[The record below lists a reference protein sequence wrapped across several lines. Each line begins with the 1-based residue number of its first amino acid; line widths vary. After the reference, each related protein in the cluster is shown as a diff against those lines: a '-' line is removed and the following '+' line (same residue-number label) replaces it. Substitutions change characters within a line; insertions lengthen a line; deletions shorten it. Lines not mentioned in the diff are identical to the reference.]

1 MFKIEN
7 EYRLGKIHFMIAF
20 ASISFQSAEVRS
32 LALVEIHYDKIFTIA
47 FAIASS
53 SCQITVGTRAS

>member
-1 MFKIEN
+1 VIKIEH
-7 EYRLGKIHFMIAF
+7 EYRLGKSHFMITFAF
-20 ASISFQSAEVRS
+20 ISFQSAEVRN

-53 SCQITVGTRAS
+53 SCQITVDT